1 MVWQVIIIAKTT
13 INLDEDI
20 YEEIV
25 KQSIEKYGIT
35 KNIPEIINQHLGNSI
50 NPKKRRKS
58 RITFK
63 VSENLSSL
71 HSDSEIRAGW
81 DGNNK

>member
-1 MVWQVIIIAKTT
+1 MVKTT

-25 KQSIEKYGIT
+25 KESIEKYGST
-35 KNIPEIINQHLGNSI
+35 KNISKIINQRLKNSI
-50 NPKKRRKS
+50 NPTEKRKG

-71 HSDSEIRAGW
+71 DADSEIRAGW